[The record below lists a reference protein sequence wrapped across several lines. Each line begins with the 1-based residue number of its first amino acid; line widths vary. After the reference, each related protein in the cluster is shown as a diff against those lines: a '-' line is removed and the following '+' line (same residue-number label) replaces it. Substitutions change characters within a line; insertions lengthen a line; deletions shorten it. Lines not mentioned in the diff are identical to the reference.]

1 MQTTQTPPAPLEF
14 VRHPESACLDETDE
28 NTDVSNATADSTDPD
43 DPTSR
48 ILSTP
53 RRSAWPD

>member
-14 VRHPESACLDETDE
+14 VRHPDSALIDETAE
-28 NTDVSNATADSTDPD
+28 NTTEPDTPADHD